1 MLKNADAENR
11 SISHHEIREYG
22 EDIHGCRGV
31 SSEGAKVG
39 LSISNKAIAA
49 LSHGFS
55 KSPVFSRFPL
65 GISHTMRGAS
75 HIFMPKEL
83 LGWHWF
89 SGDHWSPPF
98 ALSCDKF
105 PPC

>member
-1 MLKNADAENR
+1 MSKKADAENR

-39 LSISNKAIAA
+39 LSISNRAQSSIAG

-55 KSPVFSRFPL
+55 KSPLFGRFPL
-65 GISHTMRGAS
+65 GTSHTMRGAS
-75 HIFMPKEL
+75 HIFMPL
-83 LGWHWF
+83 
-89 SGDHWSPPF
+89 F
-98 ALSCDKF
+98 ADM
-105 PPC
+105 P